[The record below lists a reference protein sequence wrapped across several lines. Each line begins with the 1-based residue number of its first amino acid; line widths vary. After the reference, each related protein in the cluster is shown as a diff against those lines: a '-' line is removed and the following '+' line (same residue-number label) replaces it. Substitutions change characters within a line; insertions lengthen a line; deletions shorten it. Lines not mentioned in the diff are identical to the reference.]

1 MAAIPEEK
9 SPTRDAIYAAYEAQ
23 RGDGFR
29 AHLGASI
36 IGKPCARALW
46 YEFRWTTQV
55 SHEGRI
61 LRLFETGQREEDR
74 LVRNLRETG
83 ATVLE
88 VDPDTGRQFSV
99 QAHGGHFG
107 GSLDGVAIGIL
118 EAPKT
123 WHVVEFKTHGVKS
136 FRDLMAKGVEVSKPQ
151 HAAQMQVYMHLTE
164 ITRAIYIAVC
174 KDTDALYVERI
185 RVDADA
191 GARHLVKAGR
201 VIYADRPLSRIS
213 EDPAWFECRFCDHH
227 DLCHGDGPAARNCR
241 TCLHA
246 TAVEGGWHCARHDRG
261 LSVADQ
267 RTACARHLFI
277 PDLVPGEVVAAD
289 RDFVTYR
296 LADGTTWT
304 NDARDGEE
312 ASC

>member
-1 MAAIPEEK
+1 MVAIPK
-9 SPTRDAIYAAYEAQ
+9 LCSPTRDAIYATYEAN

-36 IGKPCARALW
+36 IGKPCMRALW
-46 YEFRWTTQV
+46 YDFHWTTPAK
-55 SHEGRI
+55 HAGRI

-74 LVRNLRETG
+74 LVRNLRDTG

-88 VDPDTGRQFSV
+88 VDPETGRQFSV
-99 QAHGGHFG
+99 EAHGGHFA

-136 FRDLMAKGVEVSKPQ
+136 FRDLCAKGVEASKPQ
-151 HAAQMQVYMHLTE
+151 HAAQMQVYMHLTS

-185 RVDADA
+185 HADRDV
-191 GARHLVKAGR
+191 GRRLLTKAQR
-201 VIYADRPLSRIS
+201 VITAPQPLSRIS

-227 DLCHGDGPAARNCR
+227 ELCHGDRLAARNCR
-241 TCLHA
+241 TCISSASPKEGWRCALHD
-246 TAVEGGWHCARHDRG
+246 CG
-261 LSVADQ
+261 LSVSDQ
-267 RTACARHLFI
+267 RAACPNHLFI
-277 PDLVPGEVVAAD
+277 PDLVPGEVVAATD
-289 RDFVTYR
+289 RCVTYR
-296 LADGTTWT
+296 M
-304 NDARDGEE
+304 RDGSFWVNEMGKE
-312 ASC
+312 DASC